1 MHIQYLAQL
10 HLMPRADSVLPV
22 NIWDGHGVLW
32 LVWVSEVCP
41 NPSDRENSTLVSYT
55 RSKNRQLWGPSLVR
69 YGGLWGVGD
78 CVVQGAV
85 KYGGLWGI
93 GGLWGMKGCEVWG
106 AVRFGGAVRHG
117 VLWGVGAMRY
127 EGLQGMWVLWS
138 MRGCEVWEELWA
150 IGRAARCKQD

>member
-10 HLMPRADSVLPV
+10 HLMPRADSVLPM

-55 RSKNRQLWGPSLVR
+55 CSKNRPLWGPSLVR

-150 IGRAARCKQD
+150 IGRARCKQD

>member
-10 HLMPRADSVLPV
+10 HLMPRADSVLPM

-55 RSKNRQLWGPSLVR
+55 CSKNRPLWGPSLVR

-106 AVRFGGAVRHG
+106 AVRCGRLWGMGGYEVWELWGMKDCKECGCCEVWGAVRYG
-117 VLWGVGAMRY
+117 RN
-127 EGLQGMWVLWS
+127 
-138 MRGCEVWEELWA
+138 CEL
-150 IGRAARCKQD
+150 